1 MRWPSKMNSHGL
13 NNALFP
19 LLPSLQMIDLYFIS
33 SKPVPKDHLH
43 SYTWYLVLSNDPP
56 VTKRS
61 HRQRTEGWA
70 AIQPSIQG
78 YFTARV
84 SLPVRIEWK
93 TWLIV
98 TFMTHCRFPSNLW
111 TPHSPHVCT
120 SPPIYSLPV
129 TSFGGISHV
138 TEQRR
143 QSVLRIVSIN
153 E

>member
-13 NNALFP
+13 NHALFP

-56 VTKRS
+56 VTKRGL
-61 HRQRTEGWA
+61 RQRTEGWA

-111 TPHSPHVCT
+111 TLTHLMYVHRPLFTHFQ
-120 SPPIYSLPV
+120 SLLSAESV
-129 TSFGGISHV
+129 TWPNRDANQFF
-138 TEQRR
+138 ELFQ
-143 QSVLRIVSIN
+143 
-153 E
+153 